1 MNDWNISPDA
11 ARLHR
16 DAIVW
21 DSLLPWLKYGSSEL
35 RAATL
40 PMMIT
45 SGYTFVSLTVVLDG
59 ESVEETVRGIAENR
73 AFFRAHAEQF
83 ILVESVDDVLRAKR
97 EGKLAVGFNF
107 QGTESIGRDINLVEV
122 YCKLG
127 VRQMLMAYNQGNAVG
142 GGCHERV
149 DAGLTRFGVELVQEM
164 NRVGVLVD
172 VSHTG
177 YRTSMDVFEVSP
189 GPVIFSHSNPY
200 ALFEHGRNIRDD
212 QIKACAR
219 SGGVIG
225 IVGCD
230 QFMVDAGPTTEGL
243 LNMIDY
249 HAEVAGGPQ
258 YVGIGLDYLYD
269 PPGWLRERVLTP
281 MNRSRYPAELGYDAD
296 LVANYAT
303 PEQLPYLTEGLLE
316 RSYSESDIRGILGD
330 NWLRVARQVWK

>member
-1 MNDWNISPDA
+1 MVEIRLERTAGGDA
-11 ARLHR
+11 A
-16 DAIVW
+16 D
-21 DSLLPWLKYGSSEL
+21 DDCL
-35 RAATL
+35 R
-40 PMMIT
+40 
-45 SGYTFVSLTVVLDG
+45 YTFVSLTVVLDG

-127 VRQMLMAYNQGNAVG
+127 VRQMLMAYTQGNAVG

-249 HAEVAGGPQ
+249 HAEVAGRTA
-258 YVGIGLDYLYD
+258 VRWHRTRLS
-269 PPGWLRERVLTP
+269 LRSARLAA
-281 MNRSRYPAELGYDAD
+281 RACAD
-296 LVANYAT
+296 SNEPFTL
-303 PEQLPYLTEGLLE
+303 
-316 RSYSESDIRGILGD
+316 SS
-330 NWLRVARQVWK
+330 